1 MNKMR
6 ISNKYFYR
14 LVTAVVM
21 VFVIL
26 GATLLVAQPANA
38 EHRDPAGKLYPLHC
52 IVIPQDVC
60 DQVLNNPDKNNP
72 EKAAVGAISPLINY
86 IINLM
91 VGLFGSIIVLIII
104 ISAVQISA
112 SGGNEEVV
120 KKAKEN
126 IFRSATG
133 LVLLISFR
141 AIIELMNGIFT
152 GVNTNVLLLGDG
164 LAPEGLPRV
173 IGNITSLA
181 SFVGGIVAVVF
192 LIIGGIQ
199 YTASGGGEGIKK
211 AKKTITYA
219 LAGLVISISA
229 YGILVFI
236 QAQLQR

>member
-1 MNKMR
+1 MNKSR
-6 ISNKYFYR
+6 ISSKYFYR
-14 LVTAVVM
+14 LATAVVM

-38 EHRDPAGKLYPLHC
+38 NHIPGHPKEDNPHNLTC
-52 IVIPQDVC
+52 IIIPQDVC
-60 DQVLNNPDKNNP
+60 NVVLNNPTKTAP
-72 EKAAVGAISPLINY
+72 GAISPLINY

-91 VGLFGSIIVLIII
+91 VGIFGSIIVLIII

-112 SGGNEEVV
+112 SGGNEEAV
-120 KKAKEN
+120 KKGKEN
-126 IFRSATG
+126 IFKATTG

-141 AIIELMNGIFT
+141 AIIDLMNSIFT
-152 GVNTNVLLLGDG
+152 GVNTNVLLLG
-164 LAPEGLPRV
+164 EGLDPTGLPMV
-173 IGNITSLA
+173 LSNITSLA
-181 SFVGGIVAVVF
+181 SFTGGIVAVVF

-236 QAQLQR
+236 QAQLQK